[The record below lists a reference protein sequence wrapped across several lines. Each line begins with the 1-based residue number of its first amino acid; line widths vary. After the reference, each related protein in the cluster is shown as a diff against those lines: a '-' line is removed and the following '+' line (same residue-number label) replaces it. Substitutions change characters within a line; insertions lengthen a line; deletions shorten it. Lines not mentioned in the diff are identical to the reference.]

1 MAGRKKNSKTKPK
14 PRVALDLTFGPNL
27 RRCRRAAG
35 YTQEELAFRAG
46 GHATTVGLLERGE
59 RNPGFEVQMRLIGAL
74 GIDAGELYK
83 GASWVPPTIGSQ
95 GRYDYEE
102 PGLE

>member
-1 MAGRKKNSKTKPK
+1 LAGRKKNSKTKPK

-59 RNPGFEVQMRLIGAL
+59 RNPGFEV
-74 GIDAGELYK
+74 ELYK